1 MAGTAALATEAMG
14 THQIDTGEEQA
25 SNRKSTGATGVSL
38 HTRGLGPWSLPEKIL
53 APLLFLSHFR
63 LFTATR
69 SKTSQARV
77 HSEATGHILS
87 NTPHYY
93 RGSLERGLVLRR
105 ACWVLAHPSV
115 WPTHPSCPSQAWLPL
130 SLIPQG
136 KPGAHSSHQ
145 PSLGLGPRAG
155 HTQGLPGSFLS
166 CLHKAWNFPPLGWGT
181 EG

>member
-25 SNRKSTGATGVSL
+25 SILVPLGSPSTPGAW
-38 HTRGLGPWSLPEKIL
+38 GPGPCQRRSWRH
-53 APLLFLSHFR
+53 LFLSHFR

-69 SKTSQARV
+69 YKTSQARV

-87 NTPHYY
+87 NTPHSY
-93 RGSLERGLVLRR
+93 RSSLERGLVLRR

-145 PSLGLGPRAG
+145 PSLGLGPKAG